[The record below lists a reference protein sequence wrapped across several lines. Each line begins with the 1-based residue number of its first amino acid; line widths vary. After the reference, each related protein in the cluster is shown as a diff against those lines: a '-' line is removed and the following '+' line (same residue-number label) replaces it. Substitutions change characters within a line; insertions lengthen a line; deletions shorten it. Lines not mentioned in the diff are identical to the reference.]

1 MKTETEIEKQE
12 TEGEGTLPPSEGHKM
27 QTYSRLMDEPDSD
40 KLSRIES
47 ILDQI
52 SAKLGDEDENRAGY
66 ENMLDFFKSLKAS
79 SEGILFKLNHE
90 IEYTR
95 TLEEKLKRKN
105 VEYDNLQLKKA
116 LLEEQGKMTI
126 ALENF
131 QGKIDETLTS
141 ITASFNSMDKTI
153 ADNCSSMQQ
162 KADEIRSLKDEID
175 ELITGYNKDLDKSA
189 TDQFKLLKNDCKTVL
204 EDCNE
209 RVEEIKSN
217 VLTFLKTC
225 NQQNLELIKKI
236 PEQKRKFCW
245 LDAVVY
251 AMCGVCIIGMVVQ
264 MVR

>member
-1 MKTETEIEKQE
+1 MKTDTEIENKE

-27 QTYSRLMDEPDSD
+27 QTYSRLIDEPDSD

-153 ADNCSSMQQ
+153 ADNCNSMQQ

-175 ELITGYNKDLDKSA
+175 
-189 TDQFKLLKNDCKTVL
+189 KN
-204 EDCNE
+204 
-209 RVEEIKSN
+209 
-217 VLTFLKTC
+217 
-225 NQQNLELIKKI
+225 
-236 PEQKRKFCW
+236 W
-245 LDAVVY
+245 L
-251 AMCGVCIIGMVVQ
+251 
-264 MVR
+264 

>member
-1 MKTETEIEKQE
+1 
-12 TEGEGTLPPSEGHKM
+12 M
-27 QTYSRLMDEPDSD
+27 QTYSRLIDEPDSD

-47 ILDQI
+47 VLDQI

-79 SEGILFKLNHE
+79 GEEILFKLNHE

-131 QGKIDETLTS
+131 QGKIDETLAS
-141 ITASFNSMDKTI
+141 ITASFNSMDKTT

-175 ELITGYNKDLDKSA
+175 KLITDYNKDLDKCA

>member
-1 MKTETEIEKQE
+1 MKTDTEIENKE

-27 QTYSRLMDEPDSD
+27 QTYSRLIDEPDSD

-153 ADNCSSMQQ
+153 ADNCNRKSMNFF
-162 KADEIRSLKDEID
+162 
-175 ELITGYNKDLDKSA
+175 TMV
-189 TDQFKLLKNDCKTVL
+189 QF
-204 EDCNE
+204 
-209 RVEEIKSN
+209 
-217 VLTFLKTC
+217 F
-225 NQQNLELIKKI
+225 
-236 PEQKRKFCW
+236 
-245 LDAVVY
+245 
-251 AMCGVCIIGMVVQ
+251 
-264 MVR
+264 

>member
-1 MKTETEIEKQE
+1 
-12 TEGEGTLPPSEGHKM
+12 
-27 QTYSRLMDEPDSD
+27 
-40 KLSRIES
+40 
-47 ILDQI
+47 
-52 SAKLGDEDENRAGY
+52 
-66 ENMLDFFKSLKAS
+66 
-79 SEGILFKLNHE
+79 
-90 IEYTR
+90 
-95 TLEEKLKRKN
+95 
-105 VEYDNLQLKKA
+105 
-116 LLEEQGKMTI
+116 MTI

-175 ELITGYNKDLDKSA
+175 KLITDYNKDLDKCA

-245 LDAVVY
+245 LDVVVY
-251 AMCGVCIIGMVVQ
+251 AMCTVCIIGMVVQ

>member
-1 MKTETEIEKQE
+1 MKTETEIENQE

-27 QTYSRLMDEPDSD
+27 QTYSRLIDEPDSD

-131 QGKIDETLTS
+131 RGKIEETLTS
-141 ITASFNSMDKTI
+141 ITAIFKAMDKTI
-153 ADNCSSMQQ
+153 TLTS
-162 KADEIRSLKDEID
+162 DEIVN
-175 ELITGYNKDLDKSA
+175 ITSA
-189 TDQFKLLKNDCKTVL
+189 IEDRIILL
-204 EDCNE
+204 EDYLSKHDGTPIAHKRLKE
-209 RVEEIKSN
+209 FKEIKAKLN
-217 VLTFLKTC
+217 
-225 NQQNLELIKKI
+225 N
-236 PEQKRKFCW
+236 
-245 LDAVVY
+245 
-251 AMCGVCIIGMVVQ
+251 
-264 MVR
+264 